1 MREHGYSEDDLE
13 KKLSQSKLSYVI
25 PALGEQ
31 EPDKCEKLKKNL
43 TV

>member
-1 MREHGYSEDDLE
+1 MREHGYSEDALE

-31 EPDKCEKLKKNL
+31 APDKCEK
-43 TV
+43 